1 MKTNTTKA
9 KLAAG
14 GTVHGAF
21 FRTPDTSLIELQGF
35 LGWDFLVLDGEH
47 GTLQARDIEDQARA
61 CELRGL
67 TAIARVTT
75 NDAPTI
81 LRFMDTGAQ
90 GAHIPFINTV
100 DDAERAVQAIKYHP
114 RGQRGL
120 AGIRAAEFGRGA
132 PLSDYVRAANAE
144 TLVVAQI
151 ETGQAI
157 GQLSEIAKV
166 DGVDVVFIGPN
177 DLAHSLGHAG
187 HIGHPEVQDAMRRIA
202 DIVLACGKVLGLMV
216 YDSAGARLW
225 RERGARYITVPFES
239 VLCPAVKQYLEV
251 ARS

>member
-1 MKTNTTKA
+1 MKTNLTKS
-9 KLAAG
+9 KLRAG
-14 GTVHGAF
+14 ETVHGAF

-47 GTLQARDIEDQARA
+47 GTLQPRDIEDQARA

-67 TAIARVTT
+67 TAIARVTH

-90 GAHIPFINTV
+90 GAHIPFINTA
-100 DDAERAVQAIKYHP
+100 DDAERAVQSIKYHP

-132 PLSDYVRAANAE
+132 PLSEYVQQANAE

-157 GQLSEIAKV
+157 ERLPEIVKV

-187 HIGHPEVQDAMRRIA
+187 NIGHADVQAAMQRIA
-202 DIVLACGKVLGLMV
+202 DIVLASDKVLGLMV
-216 YDSAGARLW
+216 YDSVGARLW

-239 VLCPAVKQYLEV
+239 VLCPAVKHYLQD
-251 ARS
+251 ARG